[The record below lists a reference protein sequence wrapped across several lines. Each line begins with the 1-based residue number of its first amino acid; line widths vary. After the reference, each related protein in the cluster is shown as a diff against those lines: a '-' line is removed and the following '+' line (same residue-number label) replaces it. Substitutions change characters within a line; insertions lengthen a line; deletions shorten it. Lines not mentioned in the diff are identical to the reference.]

1 MLSSP
6 KHDCLQRL
14 VALALGRVGKI
25 RTLHSDERGT
35 ISVLSVIALVM
46 LTMLMGMILNVGEQI
61 DDKIRM
67 QNAADAA
74 TYSSGVVMARG
85 MNSIAFT
92 NHLLCETFAL
102 TAYYREGRDRFAESL
117 VPEILDAW
125 QSVGTQLGAA
135 EFQLF
140 KNMAP
145 TIAPKI
151 QMERQI
157 VKAFG
162 DLTAIKSRL
171 LLTPL
176 ETILGIS
183 EPAVQTGNV
192 SQEEAALTHL
202 IPVFQ
207 RAVVQS
213 VPQAAVGI
221 TQELTRRNTTV
232 RGAGQPQCVLWN
244 TRTEPLLAQNQSDP
258 YQRLL
263 PALDPTYEGPDYLYL
278 KPSEAGMYLAN
289 SVSRRNRL
297 ANAYLSKWNLNN
309 INDGDPDNLDLRP
322 FERESY
328 GQGGRVSA
336 KMSQFINLWRGFT
349 QAKLSQLLNLDFPN
363 TNLPHMLRMRDPGMT
378 QQQYLENE
386 FTFVAAVYRK
396 QRQPTM
402 PGMYRAPITG
412 DSLAF
417 ARVSLYLPVPR
428 YITGGGCP
436 NFLCRQTINF
446 VGDTRCV
453 TCRDPWPREWSL
465 FNQNW
470 AAKMTPTSAES
481 TVALIQTNPQGFAPG
496 VTLPNFGSIQVQDLK
511 AINTH

>member
-1 MLSSP
+1 MLSSLN
-6 KHDCLQRL
+6 KLCLQRV
-14 VALALGRVGKI
+14 VARVLERAGKI
-25 RTLHSDERGT
+25 RTLHSDQRGT

-74 TYSSGVVMARG
+74 TYSSGVVIARG

-102 TAYYREGRDRFAESL
+102 TAYYREGRDRYAESL
-117 VPEILDAW
+117 VPEILDTW
-125 QSVGTQLGAA
+125 QSVGEQLGMA

-140 KNMAP
+140 KTMQPA
-145 TIAPKI
+145 IAPRI
-151 QMERQI
+151 QMEKRL

-162 DLTAIKSRL
+162 DMTAIKSRL
-171 LLTPL
+171 LLPPL
-176 ETILGIS
+176 ENILGVSDLETQSGNIS
-183 EPAVQTGNV
+183 QD
-192 SQEEAALTHL
+192 EAALTHL

-207 RAVVQS
+207 RAVVQA

-221 TQELTRRNTTV
+221 TQEITRRNTAV
-232 RGAGQPQCVLWN
+232 RGSGQPQCVLWN
-244 TRTEPLLAQNQSDP
+244 TRTEPLLAHNQADP

-278 KPSEAGMYLAN
+278 KPSEAGAYLA
-289 SVSRRNRL
+289 SAVSRRNNL
-297 ANAYLSKWNLNN
+297 AIAYLSKWNLHNHA
-309 INDGDPDNLDLRP
+309 DADNQDLRP
-322 FERESY
+322 FERETF

-349 QAKLSQLLNLDFPN
+349 RAKLNQLLNQEYPH

-386 FTFVAAVYRK
+386 FTFVAAVYRQ

-417 ARVSLYLPVPR
+417 ARVSLYLPVAR
-428 YITGGGCP
+428 YVSGGSCP
-436 NFLCRQTINF
+436 NFLCRQVINF
-446 VGDTRCV
+446 IGDSRCV
-453 TCRDPWPREWSL
+453 TCRDSWPHEWSL

-470 AAKMTPTSAES
+470 AAKMTPTSAQS
-481 TVALIQTNPQGFAPG
+481 TVSLLQTNPQGYAPG
-496 VTLPNFGSIQVQDLK
+496 VTLPNFSSLQVQDLK